1 MTGMND
7 PSSDLRV
14 THAARVLVADHFCTR
29 RDESV
34 LVTADTATDGA
45 LVAALVDAAVA
56 VGARPAV
63 ITMPR
68 LPFQGTLAD
77 PFIADPVRIAVQHCD
92 VWFDLTFPYMAG
104 SHAYDTAMAAKR
116 PRYVLIGDLGAA
128 GLGRLYGTVD
138 FDRLFTVQSAIDA
151 LIAHSEGAACRVT
164 TPAGTDL
171 RFTLGKPATRKT
183 RHADTPGSQTV
194 PGSAMVFPVPETVR
208 GTVMLEAAFHE
219 YYGRLGSPIVLTVD
233 GKIREVSGDG
243 AEAAAMD
250 RSLRRAGGGDYGYVI
265 HLSHGFHPA
274 ARFAGTSFIEDI
286 RVAGHNAVGLGLPW
300 WVPGGG
306 ENHPDGVVTNQSMWI
321 GDVPVVE
328 AGVLRQPPEAASL
341 LATLQPG

>member
-1 MTGMND
+1 MND
-7 PSSDLRV
+7 LATDSRL
-14 THAARVLVADHFCTR
+14 THAVRVLVSDHFCTQ

-34 LVTADTATDGA
+34 LITADTATDLA
-45 LVAALVDAAVA
+45 LVTALVDAAA
-56 VGARPAV
+56 SVGANPAV
-63 ITMPR
+63 ITIPR

-77 PFIADPVRIAVQHCD
+77 SFIPDPVRVAVQHCD

-104 SHAYDTAMAAKR
+104 SHAYDAAMAAKR

-138 FDRLFTVQSAIDA
+138 FDQLFTVQSAIDG
-151 LIAHSEGAACRVT
+151 LIARAEGATCRVT

-194 PGSAMVFPVPETVR
+194 PGSAMLFPVPETVV
-208 GTVMLEAAFHE
+208 GAVVLEAAFHE

-233 GKIREVSGDG
+233 GRIREVRGDG
-243 AEAAAMD
+243 PEAAAMD

-274 ARFAGTSFIEDI
+274 ARFAGSSFIEDI

-306 ENHPDGVVTNQSMWI
+306 ENHPDGVVTRQSLWI

-328 AGVLRQPPEAASL
+328 AGVLRHPAEGAGL
-341 LATLQPG
+341 LATLAC